1 MYIDVRRV
9 FERIGSRLHTV
20 VDRLLIPE
28 RINFMQPVIITAAMV
43 GAEVT
48 RDQQPNLPTSPQEII
63 SAAVE
68 SYEAGA
74 AIIHIH
80 VRDAEG
86 NASQDAGI
94 FREVVEGI
102 RARCDVITQVS
113 TGGAVWMSADER
125 LQSIEC
131 RPDMATLTT
140 GTVNFGDGVFMND
153 RGLVET
159 FASRLLDYGIVP
171 EIEIFDAGMLE
182 EATRLRNMGLITDPI
197 QFDFVM
203 GVPGGIGA
211 DPAHLVHLI
220 RFLPPESTW
229 SVAGIGRHQL
239 TLGTIAL
246 AMGGNV
252 RVGFEDNIYYRKGQL
267 AKTNAELVARIAR
280 IAQELDRPVAT
291 PAQAREML
299 HLDRYK

>member
-1 MYIDVRRV
+1 VIKTVEKDRV
-9 FERIGSRLHTV
+9 
-20 VDRLLIPE
+20 
-28 RINFMQPVIITAAMV
+28 MQPVMITAAMV
-43 GAEVT
+43 GAELT

-68 SYEAGA
+68 CYETGA

-80 VRDAEG
+80 VRDADG
-86 NASQDAGI
+86 NPTQDAGI

-140 GTVNFGDGVFMND
+140 GTVNFGDSVFVNN

-159 FASRLLDYGIVP
+159 FARRLRDYGIVP
-171 EIEIFDAGMLE
+171 EIEIFDAGMLD
-182 EATRLRNMGLITDPI
+182 EAMRLLNMGLITEPL

-211 DPAHLVHLI
+211 EPAHLVHLV
-220 RFLPPESTW
+220 RSLPPGSTW

-267 AKTNAELVARIAR
+267 AKTNAELVARVVR
-280 IAQELDRPVAT
+280 IAQELDRPIAT
-291 PAQAREML
+291 PSQAREML

>member
-1 MYIDVRRV
+1 
-9 FERIGSRLHTV
+9 
-20 VDRLLIPE
+20 
-28 RINFMQPVIITAAMV
+28 MQPVMITAAMV

-48 RDQQPNLPTSPQEII
+48 RAQQPNLPTTQQEII
-63 SAAVE
+63 AAAVE
-68 SYEAGA
+68 CYEAGA
-74 AIIHIH
+74 AIIHLH
-80 VRDAEG
+80 VRDAGG
-86 NASQDAGI
+86 NATQDASI
-94 FREVVEGI
+94 FHEVVEGI

-113 TGGAVWMSADER
+113 TGGAIWMSAEER

-159 FASRLLDYGIVP
+159 FARRLRDYGIVP

-182 EATRLRNMGLITDPI
+182 EAMRLRSMGLISDPLH
-197 QFDFVM
+197 FDFVM

-211 DPAHLVHLI
+211 DPVNLVHLV
-220 RFLPPESTW
+220 RCLPPGSSW

-252 RVGFEDNIYYRKGQL
+252 RVGFEDNIFYRKGEL
-267 AKTNAELVARIAR
+267 AKTNAQLVARIVR
-280 IAQELDRPVAT
+280 IAQELDRAIAT
-291 PAQAREML
+291 PTQAREIL
-299 HLDRYK
+299 QLARYR

>member
-1 MYIDVRRV
+1 
-9 FERIGSRLHTV
+9 
-20 VDRLLIPE
+20 
-28 RINFMQPVIITAAMV
+28 MQPVMITAAMV

-48 RDQQPNLPTSPQEII
+48 RAQQPHLPITPIEII
-63 SAAVE
+63 SAAVAC
-68 SYEAGA
+68 YEAGA

-80 VRDAEG
+80 VRDAAG
-86 NASQDAGI
+86 NATQDAGL

-113 TGGAVWMSADER
+113 TGGAVWMSAEER

-140 GTVNFGDGVFMND
+140 GTVNFGDGVFKND

-159 FASRLLDYGIVP
+159 FARRLREYGIVP
-171 EIEIFDAGMLE
+171 EIEIFDVGMLD
-182 EATRLRNMGLITDPI
+182 EAIRLRSMDLITDPVH
-197 QFDFVM
+197 FDFVM
-203 GVPGGIGA
+203 GVPGGLGA
-211 DPAHLVHLI
+211 EPAHLVHMV
-220 RFLPPESTW
+220 RSLPPGSTW
-229 SVAGIGRHQL
+229 SVAGMGRHQL

-267 AKTNAELVARIAR
+267 ATSNAELVARVAR
-280 IAQELDRPVAT
+280 IARELDRPFAT
-291 PAQAREML
+291 PTQAREIL
-299 HLDRYK
+299 QLDRYKHP

>member
-1 MYIDVRRV
+1 
-9 FERIGSRLHTV
+9 
-20 VDRLLIPE
+20 
-28 RINFMQPVIITAAMV
+28 MQSVMITAAIV
-43 GAEVT
+43 GAELT
-48 RDQQPNLPTSPQEII
+48 RDQQPNLPISPQEII

-68 SYEAGA
+68 CYEAGA

-86 NASQDAGI
+86 NSTQDATI

-140 GTVNFGDGVFMND
+140 GTVNFGDSVFVNN

-159 FASRLLDYGIVP
+159 FARRLRDYGIVP
-171 EIEIFDAGMLE
+171 EIEIFDAGMLD
-182 EATRLRNMGLITDPI
+182 EAMRLLDMGLITEPL

-211 DPAHLVHLI
+211 EPAHLVHLV
-220 RFLPPESTW
+220 RSLPPRSTW

-267 AKTNAELVARIAR
+267 ARTNAELVARIVR
-280 IAQELDRPVAT
+280 IAQELDRPIAT
-291 PAQAREML
+291 PSQAREML
-299 HLDRYK
+299 DLDRYK

>member
-1 MYIDVRRV
+1 
-9 FERIGSRLHTV
+9 
-20 VDRLLIPE
+20 
-28 RINFMQPVIITAAMV
+28 MQPVMITVAIV
-43 GAEVT
+43 GAELT
-48 RDQQPNLPTSPQEII
+48 RDQQPNLPISPQEII

-68 SYEAGA
+68 CYEAGA

-86 NASQDAGI
+86 NSTQDATI

-102 RARCDVITQVS
+102 RARCEVITQVS

-140 GTVNFGDGVFMND
+140 GTVNFGDSVFVNN

-159 FASRLLDYGIVP
+159 FARRLRDYGIVP
-171 EIEIFDAGMLE
+171 EIEIFDTGMLD
-182 EATRLRNMGLITDPI
+182 EAMRLRNMGLITEPL

-211 DPAHLVHLI
+211 EPAHLVHLV
-220 RFLPPESTW
+220 RSLPPGSTW

-239 TLGTIAL
+239 ALGTIAL

-267 AKTNAELVARIAR
+267 AKTNAELVARIVR
-280 IAQELDRPVAT
+280 IAHELDRPVAI
-291 PAQAREML
+291 PSQAREML

>member
-1 MYIDVRRV
+1 
-9 FERIGSRLHTV
+9 
-20 VDRLLIPE
+20 
-28 RINFMQPVIITAAMV
+28 MQPVMITAAMV

-48 RDQQPNLPTSPQEII
+48 KAQQPYLPTTPSEII
-63 SAAVE
+63 AAAVE
-68 SYEAGA
+68 CYEAGA

-86 NASQDAGI
+86 NATQDAAI

-102 RARCDVITQVS
+102 RSRCDVITQVS

-131 RPDMATLTT
+131 EPDMATLTT
-140 GTVNFGDGVFMND
+140 GTVNFGNDVFMNN
-153 RGLVET
+153 RGLVEI
-159 FASRLLDYGIVP
+159 FAGRLRERGIVP
-171 EIEIFDAGMLE
+171 EIEVFDTGMLD
-182 EATRLRNMGLITDPI
+182 EAMRLRHMGLIGDPI
-197 QFDFVM
+197 HFDFVM
-203 GVPGGIGA
+203 GVPGGIGP
-211 DPAHLVHLI
+211 DPAHLVHMV
-220 RFLPPESTW
+220 RCLPPGSSW
-229 SVAGIGRHQL
+229 SVAGIGRSQL

-267 AKTNAELVARIAR
+267 ARSNAELVARVAR
-280 IAQELDRPVAT
+280 LAQELDRPVAT

-299 HLDRYK
+299 QLNRYRAVG